1 MAAVPVPVAAT
12 EVTLKNV
19 LFATDFSEG
28 SRHAL
33 PYVRGIAKAFGAT
46 VHLCHIEA
54 PFTRSSGLAAPRIFE
69 AAGKDAA
76 EHLSTLMH
84 SPALQG
90 LEVKMELASGGVR
103 DEIARMV
110 RNQNIDLLLAGTH
123 GRTGLKKML
132 LGSVVEEII
141 RSANC
146 PVITVGPGTPFRAE
160 VPFQKILFPTNMTET
175 SDKVL
180 PHLLMLADKFGA
192 QVTVLHVVEENEPLT
207 ADELALHESVYRAM
221 VDSLQPRLA
230 QFRPEFLI
238 ETGEAAPTIL
248 RVAEERN
255 IDLIALGLKRAYV
268 GGLQLRSSTAY
279 KIMAAAH
286 CPVLTLR

>member
-54 PFTRSSGLAAPRIFE
+54 PFTNSSALAAPRIFE
-69 AAGKDAA
+69 AIGKDAA
-76 EHLSTLMH
+76 DHLSTLMH
-84 SPALQG
+84 SPALKG
-90 LEVKMELASGGVR
+90 LEVKMGLASGGVR
-103 DEIARMV
+103 DEITRMV
-110 RNQNIDLLLAGTH
+110 RNQKIDLLLAGTH

-160 VPFQKILFPTNMTET
+160 VPFQKILFPTNLTET

-180 PHLLMLADKFGA
+180 PYAVMLANKFGA

-207 ADELALHESVYRAM
+207 ADKRALHESVYRAM
-221 VDSLQPRLA
+221 VESLQPSLA

-248 RVAEERN
+248 RVAEERK
-255 IDLIALGLKRAYV
+255 IDLIAMGLKRAYV
-268 GGLQLRSSTAY
+268 GGVQLRSSTAY